1 MKVVIISQV
10 EHDAKL
16 LEVGAEVDLPKEVAE
31 TLIESGAAEAKQDK
45 AKAKA
50 STEE

>member
-10 EHDAKL
+10 EHDATL
-16 LEVGAEVDLPKEVAE
+16 WEVGAEVDLQKEVADA
-31 TLIESGAAEAKQDK
+31 LIESGAAEAKQDK